1 MWQKTRFTEAV
12 GIQHPIVQG
21 PFGGGFSSTDLVAA
35 VSNAGGLG
43 SFGAHNLR
51 RDEILRVTEEIRQ
64 KTDKPFAIN
73 LWVSVVDEG
82 GEGLDEAGYRQA
94 VEFFQPYYDEL
105 GMQAPGMPHDH
116 VEHYEEQVEALIEAG
131 PDVFSFVFGIPSA
144 DVLSRC
150 RAAGIKTLGAATT
163 VAEAKALEAAGV
175 DIVLATGFEAGGH
188 RPSFLKSAETS
199 LVGTLPLV
207 PQVRD
212 AVSVPVVAAGGIAD
226 ARGVA
231 AALTLGADA
240 VQLGTAFL
248 ACAESNTTDQH
259 RDLIFGS
266 AADDTVLSRAYTGR
280 LARFLPN
287 RFVANVEGAKAF
299 LPFPVQAW
307 FTTPL
312 KKTALAQ
319 GKPELASFYAG
330 QGAPLLEHRRAA
342 DVMAA
347 LVGGIDQ
354 IFTRTTTN

>member
-12 GIQHPIVQG
+12 GIQYPIIQG
-21 PFGGGFSSTDLVAA
+21 PFGGGFSSTELVAA

-43 SFGAHNLR
+43 SFGAHNLSA
-51 RDEILRVTEEIRQ
+51 DEILSVTQQIRAT
-64 KTDKPFAIN
+64 TDKPFALN

-82 GEGLDEAGYRQA
+82 GEGLDEAGYQSA

-105 GMQAPGMPHDH
+105 GMQAPGMPKDH
-116 VEHYEEQVEALIEAG
+116 VEQYEAQVEALIAAR
-131 PDVFSFVFGIPSA
+131 PAVFSFVFGIPSA
-144 DVLSRC
+144 EVLARC
-150 RAAGIKTLGAATT
+150 RIAGIKTLGAATT

-175 DIVLATGFEAGGH
+175 DMVLATGFEAGGH
-188 RPSFLKSAETS
+188 RPSFIKRAEES

-212 AVSVPVVAAGGIAD
+212 AVGIPVVAAGGMGD

-259 RDLIFGS
+259 RDLIFDT
-266 AADDTVLSRAYTGR
+266 AADETVLSRAYTGR

-287 RFVANVEGAKAF
+287 RFVADVERVKAF
-299 LPFPVQAW
+299 LPFPLQAW

-312 KKTALAQ
+312 KKAALKA

-330 QGAPLLEHRRAA
+330 QGAPLLKYRRAA
-342 DVMAA
+342 DVMGA
-347 LVGGIDQ
+347 LTDGVTQ
-354 IFTRTTTN
+354 IFNKPTNT